1 MPTTSIPAD
10 QVLAPGKTQT
20 RKTGYRTGTKK
31 ARLLDLLAPAKG
43 VTVDHLAATLG
54 WLPHTTR
61 AALTGLKKD
70 GVVIEKLPPLKDTNH
85 SRYRL
90 AREG

>member
-54 WLPHTTR
+54 YD
-61 AALTGLKKD
+61 TGCPD
-70 GVVIEKLPPLKDTNH
+70 RFEERRRRH
-85 SRYRL
+85 
-90 AREG
+90 REVATPQRHQS